1 MALTL
6 NGRRIGIA
14 AMDER
19 QMAQFERQEAIR
31 LAKLDFGD
39 ALVKLKRVDP
49 EWEEWYDDD
58 RNIPPQ
64 IIWLDRPAVDVL
76 IRRIRDRI
84 EQVTA

>member
-39 ALVKLKRVDP
+39 ALTELKQEDP
-49 EWEEWYDDD
+49 EWESWYDSNCHIPDVIHWADRSQVDD
-58 RNIPPQ
+58 I
-64 IIWLDRPAVDVL
+64 

-84 EQVTA
+84 EQVTV

>member
-1 MALTL
+1 MALTI
-6 NGRRIGIA
+6 NGKRTGA
-14 AMDER
+14 AAQIDR
-19 QMAQFERQEAIR
+19 QMAQFEQTEAIR